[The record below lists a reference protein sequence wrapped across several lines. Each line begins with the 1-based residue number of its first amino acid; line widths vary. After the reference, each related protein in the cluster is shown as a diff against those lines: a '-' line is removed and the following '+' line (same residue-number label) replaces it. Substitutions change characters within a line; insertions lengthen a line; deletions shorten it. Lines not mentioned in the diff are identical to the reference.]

1 MSTARTTSTQ
11 ASPTDM
17 PTWAVPVE
25 DLEAMLATDDDTVDT
40 AAIPRLAFR
49 DAVEESAATQ
59 AATPVAATTQ
69 VSDVS
74 STTTVEQASAETA
87 PTLEPAAPPVGHSLR
102 RRHASPESVAAIRR
116 NLLAVAA
123 VIVSIVLLGSAV
135 AWLAGWIALAVY
147 AVLVIGVAVAV
158 RRANARYAPRH
169 SRYAPRH
176 A

>member
-11 ASPTDM
+11 TSPTDM
-17 PTWAVPVE
+17 PTWAIPVE

-40 AAIPRLAFR
+40 AAIPRLAYR
-49 DAVEESAATQ
+49 DAVEESAATSE
-59 AATPVAATTQ
+59 APVAPSTVGEKAVAAQAVTPPETT
-69 VSDVS
+69 
-74 STTTVEQASAETA
+74 
-87 PTLEPAAPPVGHSLR
+87 PEPAAPPVGHSLR

-116 NLLAVAA
+116 NLIAVSA
-123 VIVSIVLLGSAV
+123 VVVSVVLIGTAV
-135 AWLAGWIALAVY
+135 AWLAGWIALAAY
-147 AVLVIGVAVAV
+147 AALVIGAAVAV